1 MPTINLQTPVEDLT
15 RVGKTI
21 ATRLHTLGIQTAQ
34 DLLLYFPFRYV
45 DYSKVTTIE
54 HLVSGEPVT
63 VRGVIELIKN
73 RRSFSRHTYVTESL
87 VRDHTGSVKIVWFN
101 QPYLVK
107 ILKPGDEVYISGE
120 LDGDKD
126 GPQFISP
133 LYEKAKEE
141 TIHTARIIPIYP
153 LTKNISQKQ
162 LRFLIS
168 QVIHLAQD
176 IEEWLPEYLIKK
188 YNLSAVFFAVQN
200 IHFPQSNKVL
210 DSALYRLKFDELL
223 RQQVKVQYNKLQSAH
238 LRARSLATKIEY
250 VKKFVSSLPFTLTK
264 DQKIASWQIL
274 QDMEKDIPMNRLMEG
289 DVGSG
294 KTVVA
299 AIAAL
304 NCALNRG
311 QAVFMAP
318 TEVLALQHYEKISKL
333 FKDFDVT
340 VALITRTKK
349 IIQGES
355 ATKAKAY
362 KKIEQGE
369 VDVVIGTHA
378 IIAEDIRFKEIGLAI
393 IDEQHRF
400 GVEQR
405 KLLIKKSHDIK
416 CTPHFLSMTATPIP
430 RTLSLML
437 YGDLDISIIREM
449 PSGRKKIITKIVLP
463 QERRD
468 AYEFIRE
475 RVAHGEQ
482 VFVVCPLIDPTDALG
497 VRSVTE
503 EYEKIQKEIFP
514 EFRAGMLHGKMK
526 PQAKEDAM
534 NDFKVGE
541 IQIMVATSVIE
552 VGVDIPNATI
562 MFIEGAERFGLAQ
575 LYQFRGRVGR
585 SDLQSYCFL
594 FMTNFSERANQ
605 RLHALLLAKD
615 NFELAKIDMELRGPG
630 DVYGVDQ
637 SGFPEFK
644 LAKLTDV
651 AIMQEAHR
659 CAQEIL
665 ALPQE
670 KYPKLWSVIHE
681 DIRSIHPE

>member
-1 MPTINLQTPVEDLT
+1 MLIINLQTPVEDLT
-15 RVGKTI
+15 RVGKTV
-21 ATRLHTLGIQTAQ
+21 ATRLHTLGIRTAG

-45 DYSKVTTIE
+45 DYSKITTIE
-54 HLVSGEPVT
+54 NLVPGEPVT

-73 RRSFSRHTYVTESL
+73 RRSFRRHTYVTESL
-87 VRDHTGSVKIVWFN
+87 VRDHTGSVKILWFN
-101 QPYLVK
+101 QPYLAKV
-107 ILKPGDEVYISGE
+107 LKPGDEVYISGE
-120 LDGDKD
+120 LDGDKNSL
-126 GPQFISP
+126 QFTSP

-168 QVIHLAQD
+168 QAIHLAQD
-176 IEEWLPEYLIKK
+176 IEEWLPEYFIKK
-188 YNLSAVFFAVQN
+188 YNLSSIFFAIQN
-200 IHFPQSNKVL
+200 IHFPQSNKAL

-223 RQQVKVQYNKLQSAH
+223 RQQLKVQYNKLQYVH
-238 LRARSLATKIEY
+238 LRARSFASNIENI
-250 VKKFVSSLPFTLTK
+250 KKFVFSLPFTLTK

-274 QDMEKDIPMNRLMEG
+274 QDMEKDIPMNRLLEG

-304 NCALNRG
+304 NCAMNSA

-333 FKDFDVT
+333 FKDFDVS

-349 IIQGES
+349 IIQGEG

-362 KKIEQGE
+362 RKIEQGE

-378 IIAEDIRFKEIGLAI
+378 IIAEDVMFKEIGLAI

-405 KLLIKKSHDIK
+405 KLLTKKSLEK
-416 CTPHFLSMTATPIP
+416 NYSPHFLSMTATPIP
-430 RTLSLML
+430 RTLSLIL
-437 YGDLDISIIREM
+437 YGDLDISMIREM
-449 PSGRKKIITKIVLP
+449 PAGRKKIITQIVP
-463 QERRD
+463 PKKRKD

-475 RVAHGEQ
+475 RMKRGEQ

-497 VRSVTE
+497 VKSVTE
-503 EYEKIQKEIFP
+503 EYERIQKEIFP
-514 EFRAGMLHGKMK
+514 EFHVAMLHGKMK
-526 PQAKEDAM
+526 PQAKEEVM
-534 NDFKVGE
+534 NNYKKGE
-541 IQIMVATSVIE
+541 IQILVATSVIE
-552 VGVDIPNATI
+552 VGVDIPNATV

-585 SDLQSYCFL
+585 SHLQSYCFL

-605 RLHALLLAKD
+605 RLHALLSAKD
-615 NFELAKIDMELRGPG
+615 SFELAKIDLELRGPG
-630 DVYGVDQ
+630 DVYGVEQ

-651 AIMQEAHR
+651 AIIQEAQA

-665 ALPQE
+665 TLPPE
-670 KYPKLWSVIHE
+670 KHPKLWSIIQ
-681 DIRSIHPE
+681 DNIRSIHPE

>member
-1 MPTINLQTPVEDLT
+1 MPSINLQTQVEDLT

-21 ATRLHTLGIQTAQ
+21 ATRLRTLGIRTAHG
-34 DLLLYFPFRYV
+34 LLLYFPFRYV

-54 HLVSGEPVT
+54 NLVPGEPVT

-73 RRSFSRHTYVTESL
+73 RRSFRRHTYVTESL

-101 QPYLVK
+101 QPYLAK
-107 ILKPGDEVYISGE
+107 ILVPGDEVYISGE

-126 GPQFISP
+126 GLQFTSP

-141 TIHTARIIPIYP
+141 TIHTARIIPIYS

-168 QVIHLAQD
+168 QVIHLAKD
-176 IEEWLPEYLIKK
+176 IEEWLPEHLIKK
-188 YNLSAVFFAVQN
+188 YNLCSASFAIQN
-200 IHFPQSNKVL
+200 IHFPKSNKDMDL
-210 DSALYRLKFDELL
+210 ALYRLKFDELA
-223 RQQVKVQYNKLQSAH
+223 RQQIKVQHNKLQYAH
-238 LRARSLATKIEY
+238 LRARALASKIEY

-264 DQKIASWQIL
+264 DQKVASWQIL
-274 QDMEKDIPMNRLMEG
+274 QDMEKDIPMNRLLEG

-304 NCALNRG
+304 NCAMNRG

-333 FKDFDVT
+333 FKDFDVS

-349 IIQGES
+349 IIQGEG

-362 KKIEQGE
+362 KKIELGE
-369 VDVVIGTHA
+369 VDIVIGTHA
-378 IIAEDIRFKEIGLAI
+378 IIAEDVMFKEIGLVI

-405 KLLIKKSHDIK
+405 KLLTKKSQDIK
-416 CTPHFLSMTATPIP
+416 FTPHFLSMTATPIP
-430 RTLSLML
+430 RTLSLIL

-449 PSGRKKIITKIVLP
+449 PYGRKKIITNIVPP
-463 QERRD
+463 QKRKD
-468 AYEFIRE
+468 AYEFIRV

-482 VFVVCPLIDPTDALG
+482 VFVVCPLIDPADALG
-497 VRSVTE
+497 VKSVTE

-534 NDFKVGE
+534 NDFKVGK

-615 NFELAKIDMELRGPG
+615 SFELAKIDLELRGPG

-651 AIMQEAHR
+651 AIMQEAQA

-665 ALPQE
+665 ALPPE
-670 KYPKLWSVIHE
+670 KYPELWSIIESSIYTIHRE
-681 DIRSIHPE
+681 